1 MNWLIE
7 LFQKRRASLPWEKV
21 IAGILLTLGLLLR
34 LRQYLTARS
43 LWLDEAMLAL
53 NIVQRDFGG
62 LFQPLDY
69 DQGAP
74 IGFLLVEK
82 VLVTWFGSHEFV
94 LRLFPLLAGMA
105 SLGLFYLWL
114 RRFAWG
120 IGMLAALALFAVGPE
135 LVYYAS
141 ELKQYS
147 VDVAV
152 TIGLLLLSMPVF
164 EGKTGRKAFVWLGCA
179 GMLALW
185 FSHPALFVLAGI
197 GVSLLWMSAGR
208 REQDLLLCTIYM
220 GIAWL
225 GNLGLLYFVSLRNLK
240 DNPFLLDFWQEN
252 FMPLPPWSA
261 AGWFSGVFRSLAQNQ
276 VGVSLPA
283 FFAFALMIGWVFL
296 WRRHRCLA
304 AAMLGIFVF
313 ALVAC
318 ALRLYPL
325 GGRLSLFLVPLM
337 LALAGHFISALQ
349 DRWRQFPIFGN
360 VVALLVGV
368 SLLYAPTTEAIQDFA
383 NPKYFEHI
391 RPALAN
397 LSQNFQPGDALFV
410 SNGAAPAYLFYAGRY
425 GLDQITYY
433 TSETSDYLDP
443 EALAHRLNPL
453 TGNPRAW
460 ILMSHVYE
468 KGAFNEKEFILATL
482 DDMGRKKRE
491 FREPG
496 TSVYLYLYDLS
507 R

>member
-1 MNWLIE
+1 MNRLIE
-7 LFQKRRASLPWEKV
+7 LFQERRAPLPWEKV
-21 IAGILLTLGLLLR
+21 IAGVLLLLGLLLR

-53 NIVQRDFGG
+53 NIVQRNFGG

-69 DQGAP
+69 NQGAP
-74 IGFLLVEK
+74 VGFLLAEK
-82 VLVTWFGSHEFV
+82 ALVTVFGSHEFV

-105 SLGLFYLWL
+105 SLGLFYLLL
-114 RRFAWG
+114 RRIASG
-120 IGMLAALALFAVGPE
+120 IGLLAALALFAVGPE

-185 FSHPALFVLAGI
+185 FSHPALFVLAGV

-208 REQDLLLCTIYM
+208 RERGLLLCTVYI

-225 GNLGLLYFVSLRNLK
+225 GNLGLLYFVSLQNLK
-240 DNPFLLDFWQEN
+240 DNAFLLDFWQEN

-261 AGWFSGVFRSLAQNQ
+261 AGWFSGVFRSLVQNQ

-283 FFAFALMIGWVFL
+283 FFAFALIFGWVFL
-296 WRRHRCLA
+296 LRRHRYLA
-304 AAMLGIFVF
+304 AAILGTFVF
-313 ALVAC
+313 ALLAS

-325 GGRLSLFLVPLM
+325 GGRLSLFLVALM

-349 DRWRQFPIFGN
+349 HRLQRWPAIGGI
-360 VVALLVGV
+360 VALLVST
-368 SLLYAPTTEAIQDFA
+368 SLLYSPASESLHRFV

-391 RPALAN
+391 RPALAD
-397 LSQNFQPGDALFV
+397 LSQNWQPGDALFV
-410 SNGAAPAYLFYAGRY
+410 SNGAVPAYLFYAQRY
-425 GLDQITYY
+425 GLDQIAYY
-433 TSETSDYLDP
+433 TSEATDYLDP
-443 EALAHRLNPL
+443 QALARRLDPL
-453 TGNPRAW
+453 AGNPRAW

-468 KGAFNEKEFILATL
+468 KGGFNEKEFFLAAL
-482 DDMGRKKRE
+482 DEMGKKKRA
-491 FREPG
+491 FRTPG
-496 TSVYLYLYDLS
+496 ASVYLYLYDLS

>member
-1 MNWLIE
+1 MNWFITF
-7 LFQKRRASLPWEKV
+7 FQKRRASFPWEKF
-21 IAGILLTLGLLLR
+21 IASILLLLGLFLR

-74 IGFLLVEK
+74 VGFLLVEK
-82 VLVTWFGSHEFV
+82 ALVTLLGDHEFV

-105 SLGLFYLWL
+105 SLGLFYLLL
-114 RRFAWG
+114 RRVASG
-120 IGMLAALALFAVGPE
+120 IGLLAALALFAVGPE

-141 ELKQYS
+141 EVKQYS

-152 TIGLLLLSMPVF
+152 TIGLLLLSMPLF
-164 EGKTGRKAFVWLGCA
+164 EGRTGRKAFVWLGCA

-197 GVSLLWMSAGR
+197 GVSLLCMSASR
-208 REQDLLLCTIYM
+208 RERSLCLHTVSM
-220 GIAWL
+220 GLAWL

-240 DNPFLLDFWQEN
+240 DNPFLLNFWQEN

-261 AGWFSGVFRSLAQNQ
+261 PGWFSGMFRSLAQNQ

-283 FFAFALMIGWVFL
+283 FFAFALMVGWVFL
-296 WRRHRCLA
+296 WRRNRSLA
-304 AAMLGIFVF
+304 AAILGIFVF
-313 ALVAC
+313 ALLAS

-325 GGRLSLFLVPLM
+325 GGRLSLFMVPLM
-337 LALAGHFISALQ
+337 LVLAGQFILLLQ
-349 DRWRQFPIFGN
+349 DRLRQWPAVGGI
-360 VVALLVGV
+360 VALLAGAF
-368 SLLYAPTTEAIQDFA
+368 LLYSPASESLHHFV

-397 LSQNFQPGDALFV
+397 LSQNWQPGDTLFV
-410 SNGAAPAYLFYAGRY
+410 SNGAAPAYLFYAERY
-425 GLDQITYY
+425 GLDQIAYH
-433 TSETSDYLDP
+433 TSDIADYLDP
-443 EALAHRLNPL
+443 EALARRLDPL
-453 TGNPRAW
+453 AGNPRAW
-460 ILMSHVYE
+460 VLLSHVYE
-468 KGAFNEKEFILATL
+468 KGDFNEKEFILAAL
-482 DDMGRKKRE
+482 DDMGKKKRE

-496 TSVYLYLYDLS
+496 ASVYLYLYDLS